1 MHILLAGEKDRR
13 HRQKVRYDWA
23 RHARAE
29 QKEPIG
35 TWKVWLILAGR
46 GFGKTRTGAETIR
59 AWVTS
64 KRAKRIALVGSSL
77 DDARKVMVEGESGL
91 LSVCPPDMR
100 PVFYPS
106 LGSVVWPCGA
116 TATLYSASHYDK
128 LRGPQFDGAWV
139 DELAKFDHAEATFDQ
154 LMLGLRLGESP
165 RVIVTTT
172 PQPLPFLKQL
182 SQDKD
187 TVVTRGSTFDNR
199 KNLSLSY
206 LKVLERRYGG
216 TRLGRQE
223 IDGQFVDDDAGALW
237 TPSMLEA
244 SRWPMGKVQP
254 KYVFTVVAVD
264 PSVTANAKSDETG
277 IVVAAVD
284 ASGHFYVLD
293 DVSGRMDAL
302 DWARC
307 AVEAHKHHGAD
318 AVVAE
323 VNNGGDLV
331 ARMIQGVDASVFV
344 RPVRALRS
352 KWQRAQPVA
361 ALYQQGRVYH
371 VRNFNTL
378 EEQMLSYTPSASSS
392 PDRLDALVWALT
404 ELSREKRPEIPSP
417 TVWIS

>member
-172 PQPLPFLKQL
+172 PQPLPFLK
-182 SQDKD
+182 
-187 TVVTRGSTFDNR
+187 
-199 KNLSLSY
+199 
-206 LKVLERRYGG
+206 
-216 TRLGRQE
+216 
-223 IDGQFVDDDAGALW
+223 
-237 TPSMLEA
+237 
-244 SRWPMGKVQP
+244 
-254 KYVFTVVAVD
+254 
-264 PSVTANAKSDETG
+264 
-277 IVVAAVD
+277 
-284 ASGHFYVLD
+284 
-293 DVSGRMDAL
+293 
-302 DWARC
+302 
-307 AVEAHKHHGAD
+307 
-318 AVVAE
+318 
-323 VNNGGDLV
+323 
-331 ARMIQGVDASVFV
+331 
-344 RPVRALRS
+344 
-352 KWQRAQPVA
+352 
-361 ALYQQGRVYH
+361 
-371 VRNFNTL
+371 
-378 EEQMLSYTPSASSS
+378 
-392 PDRLDALVWALT
+392 
-404 ELSREKRPEIPSP
+404 
-417 TVWIS
+417 

>member
-1 MHILLAGEKDRR
+1 
-13 HRQKVRYDWA
+13 
-23 RHARAE
+23 
-29 QKEPIG
+29 
-35 TWKVWLILAGR
+35 
-46 GFGKTRTGAETIR
+46 
-59 AWVTS
+59 
-64 KRAKRIALVGSSL
+64 
-77 DDARKVMVEGESGL
+77 
-91 LSVCPPDMR
+91 
-100 PVFYPS
+100 
-106 LGSVVWPCGA
+106 
-116 TATLYSASHYDK
+116 
-128 LRGPQFDGAWV
+128 
-139 DELAKFDHAEATFDQ
+139 
-154 LMLGLRLGESP
+154 
-165 RVIVTTT
+165 
-172 PQPLPFLKQL
+172 
-182 SQDKD
+182 
-187 TVVTRGSTFDNR
+187 VVTRGSTFDNR